1 MFFRRSDTD
10 KRFGVLLSDG
20 CQPTSQQSSSHPSA
34 PPTNALRTRETL
46 ETIGSSRST
55 TAQPLVPD
63 RTASD
68 NTSSVLAGSTQGGA
82 RQRTAETT
90 PPPPSPP
97 VSSSSLLRPTTDMDS
112 TVNATTMAPEFTLA
126 TATTAGALKSPQ
138 NYTHLDNR
146 TTPAPFPDRAEVHNV
161 AADDSVSQNNVY
173 NTATTSSQREQLTD
187 AGTMSNPTG
196 TTAGRNQTREDRLP
210 TVTSPSNPLYVN
222 TTATT
227 ETYKTENSF
236 TVDNRNHHKHTNT
249 SPYAAEYSVTTVT
262 APSNNATTQSTFRV
276 NTADVD
282 GNPLND
288 TATTSS
294 TNTPSNHTASSNY
307 LTQHNLTDS
316 SKTINNTVTP
326 NYTTTDANNFT
337 HDHNHTAGTSVAT
350 AANAD
355 TTVSKNYN
363 NTLATPTKP
372 GMYSSKLLRLKMLRK
387 GEEIKLNIS

>member
-1 MFFRRSDTD
+1 
-10 KRFGVLLSDG
+10 
-20 CQPTSQQSSSHPSA
+20 
-34 PPTNALRTRETL
+34 
-46 ETIGSSRST
+46 
-55 TAQPLVPD
+55 
-63 RTASD
+63 
-68 NTSSVLAGSTQGGA
+68 
-82 RQRTAETT
+82 
-90 PPPPSPP
+90 
-97 VSSSSLLRPTTDMDS
+97 
-112 TVNATTMAPEFTLA
+112 MAPEFTLD
-126 TATTAGALKSPQ
+126 TATTAGAFKSPQ

-161 AADDSVSQNNVY
+161 AADDSVSQNNMY

-210 TVTSPSNPLYVN
+210 TATSPSNPLYVN

-294 TNTPSNHTASSNY
+294 TNTPSNHTASYNY
-307 LTQHNLTDS
+307 LTQHNITDS
-316 SKTINNTVTP
+316 SNTINNTVTP

-337 HDHNHTAGTSVAT
+337 HNHNHTAATSVAT

-363 NTLATPTKP
+363 NTLATPAPHSVTSSSHGYTATNTVADPSVAGSSTANIGQATTKDPAVSSSATTGNAGPQSAQMSATATTPPFASAMATISSPTKP